1 MGVDLK
7 YMLILD
13 QASNR
18 QEYGLHSII
27 DIKWRP
33 MLA

>member
-7 YMLILD
+7 HILILD

-18 QEYGLHSII
+18 REYGLHSIT

-33 MLA
+33 MLP